1 LFIFLFSDDNH
12 KEPEL
17 SQLVLQLMDL
27 ELDGILHLLLTALI
41 IVAYIN
47 FYYYISFHSK
57 LWAEVE

>member
-1 LFIFLFSDDNH
+1 LISDDNH

-27 ELDGILHLLLTALI
+27 ELDGIVHLLLAALI

-47 FYYYISFHSK
+47 HYCYISFHSK